1 MASFVRK
8 LIGALV
14 LCLAVLLALENA
26 EELKHSVRFT
36 CDFFVPGWKFETP
49 AIPLF
54 FVILV
59 AFVLGL
65 LYSWL
70 NGVIAIIAAKSE
82 AFFLQKK
89 IKTLEKELVEERSS
103 SAKTIEEPPAV
114 EAAKDNSDEAPLENP
129 PGVEPSP

>member
-36 CDFFVPGWKFETP
+36 SDFFIPGWKFETP
-49 AIPLF
+49 PIPLF

-70 NGVIAIIAAKSE
+70 NGLIAIVAAKSE
-82 AFFLQKK
+82 SFFLQKK
-89 IKTLEKELVEERSS
+89 IKTLEKELVDERSS
-103 SAKTIEEPPAV
+103 SARVAEEPAPETA
-114 EAAKDNSDEAPLENP
+114 NSKSEVSSGEPP